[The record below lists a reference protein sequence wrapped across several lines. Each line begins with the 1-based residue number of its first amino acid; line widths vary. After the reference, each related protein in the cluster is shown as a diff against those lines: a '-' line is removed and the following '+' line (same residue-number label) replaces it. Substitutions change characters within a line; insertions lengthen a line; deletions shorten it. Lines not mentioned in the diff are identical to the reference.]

1 VLKHVQP
8 HEIPFST
15 SVTAG
20 ISVVKHSNN
29 MKTSYAL
36 HVITKYGTIFLT
48 ISTATGITQNIKEQ
62 QYSSVE
68 AGTTT

>member
-1 VLKHVQP
+1 MLKHVQP

-20 ISVVKHSNN
+20 ISVVKYSNS

-36 HVITKYGTIFLT
+36 HVITKYGTIFFA
-48 ISTATGITQNIKEQ
+48 ISTATVITQDIKEQ
-62 QYSSVE
+62 QYTSAE
-68 AGTTT
+68 ACSTT